1 MVQKDKKIERLNFED
16 AIQGLEKIVDDLESG
31 ELSLEDSIKA
41 FEKGIE
47 LSRLCRKKLEKAE
60 DRVKKLLEKSGGD
73 FDLKLF
79 EEDGDRS
86 DE

>member
-1 MVQKDKKIERLNFED
+1 MAQKDRKIEKLNFEE
-16 AIQGLEKIVDDLESG
+16 AIRGLEKIVDDLESG

-73 FDLKLF
+73 LDLKLF
-79 EEDGDRS
+79 DEKGEQS

>member
-1 MVQKDKKIERLNFED
+1 MAQKDKKMEKFNFEE
-16 AIQGLEKIVDDLESG
+16 AIRELEKIVDELESG

-47 LSRLCRKKLEKAE
+47 LSKLCRKKLEKAE

-73 FDLKLF
+73 FDLRLF
-79 EEDGDRS
+79 DENGEQS

>member
-1 MVQKDKKIERLNFED
+1 MAQKDRKIEKLNFEE

-60 DRVKKLLEKSGGD
+60 DRVKKLIEKSGGD

-79 EEDGDRS
+79 
-86 DE
+86 DENGEQLNE

>member
-1 MVQKDKKIERLNFED
+1 M
-16 AIQGLEKIVDDLESG
+16 EKIVDDLESG

-73 FDLKLF
+73 FDLRLF
-79 EEDGDRS
+79 
-86 DE
+86 DENGEQLNE

>member
-1 MVQKDKKIERLNFED
+1 MAQKNRKTEKFDFEK
-16 AIQGLEKIVDDLESG
+16 AIQGLEKIVDGLESG

-60 DRVKKLLEKSGGD
+60 GRVKKLLEKSGGD
-73 FDLKLF
+73 FDLRLFDENEDKL
-79 EEDGDRS
+79 

>member
-1 MVQKDKKIERLNFED
+1 MAQKDRKIEKFNFEK

-47 LSRLCRKKLEKAE
+47 LSKLCRKKLEKAE
-60 DRVKKLLEKSGGD
+60 NRVKKMLEKSGGD
-73 FDLKLF
+73 FDLRLF
-79 EEDGDRS
+79 
-86 DE
+86 DENGEQLDE